1 MKDKERK
8 LYLYQIILNNGNLDP
23 LIDDTHTYKDIAI
36 EITTMLQQSLLVY
49 IDNKLTLTELGL
61 KDLQQT
67 ANLLGRNHGEW
78 IEPLINER
86 IEKISIND
94 IYLPPI
100 KIFR

>member
-23 LIDDTHTYKDIAI
+23 LIDDKHTYKDIAI

-67 ANLLGRNHGEW
+67 ANLLGRKPGEW